1 MAFPQP
7 EIAAPSSGVTA
18 PVGLLLAGKLE
29 PPVFG
34 HARLIRPRLLS
45 VLTRGIAHTPVTLI
59 SGPAGSG
66 KTELAASWM
75 QANADRRAVAWLSL
89 DEADDD
95 PGMFWTYVAEALSGA
110 GVDLDG
116 VPRPPAGEPVP
127 PGFLTVLA
135 SRLLAGSR
143 PVVLVLD
150 NSDCLTHP
158 DICRPLDALVRNAG
172 RRLRLVLCARADPQ
186 LPLHQYRVS
195 DSLTEIRRDS
205 LAFTPEETRDLL
217 ARLGAAV
224 PADVVTDLQA
234 RTEGWAVGVRLAAA
248 PLKQGMDP
256 EHLVASLADQDGSVA
271 QYLFA
276 EVLAH
281 QPASVRRFL
290 LRISVTPELW
300 PALVERLTGWNNGR
314 RMLAS
319 LAHANAFVEQS
330 PHVPGGY
337 RIHPVFREMLS
348 AQLRYDSPQEIT
360 ELHRVCAAWYR
371 EARDLPLAA
380 AHAVEAGD
388 WALVATLMVDDLRV
402 ATVLT
407 RSADPSLRSLDGV
420 PAGLP
425 GRDAALVRLAR
436 TVPSRRPADPDDLA
450 AVRAAARDEESRPAL
465 RACAAVTALA
475 VASRDGAPWD
485 AVSEDA
491 DAAELLV
498 GLLPQNAQAQRR
510 ELAASIASSRAAAL
524 LRTEAGDEELTA
536 GLRAAL
542 AASHAAHSSFLRN
555 RLLGQFALL
564 EALRGELRHAAELAE
579 DGEAVAEDR
588 GVRRAE
594 RYPAAAAAMAWV
606 CMERYDHP
614 AARRWVARVQACTE
628 DPESLFVA
636 PLVAVLQSRLLRV
649 RHEFDAAGQLLQPYL
664 QGAPLPRWIRTQVV
678 AEQARLLLSA
688 GADEAA
694 LRLLDPAGSAPWA
707 VLLRA
712 TADVLAGRSPRIP
725 STGEDADL
733 SPSLLVETELLQA
746 CRSAQAGNASAAVD
760 TLRRALDRARPEQLR
775 RPFFDAPP
783 QVRRLLRGQPQ
794 LAGSAAWLDPAAPGT
809 RVRPA
814 AAPDEGA
821 TERAPEVLQPLS
833 ERELEVL
840 RHLAEMLSTA
850 EIAGAMFVSVNT
862 VRTHIRS
869 ILRKLSVSRRNQAVR
884 RGRELGLV

>member
-337 RIHPVFREMLS
+337 RIHPVPRD
-348 AQLRYDSPQEIT
+348 AQ
-360 ELHRVCAAWYR
+360 CAAEVR
-371 EARDLPLAA
+371 QPPGDHRAA
-380 AHAVEAGD
+380 PRVRR
-388 WALVATLMVDDLRV
+388 LVPGGPRPAPQRR
-402 ATVLT
+402 T
-407 RSADPSLRSLDGV
+407 RWRPGTGHWSQHSWSTTCAWPRCS
-420 PAGLP
+420 P
-425 GRDAALVRLAR
+425 GRRI
-436 TVPSRRPADPDDLA
+436 
-450 AVRAAARDEESRPAL
+450 RACGRWTASRPA
-465 RACAAVTALA
+465 
-475 VASRDGAPWD
+475 SPDGTPRSSGWPAPFPPGD
-485 AVSEDA
+485 
-491 DAAELLV
+491 
-498 GLLPQNAQAQRR
+498 RR
-510 ELAASIASSRAAAL
+510 TPTTWR
-524 LRTEAGDEELTA
+524 R
-536 GLRAAL
+536 
-542 AASHAAHSSFLRN
+542 
-555 RLLGQFALL
+555 FARP
-564 EALRGELRHAAELAE
+564 RGT
-579 DGEAVAEDR
+579 
-588 GVRRAE
+588 RRAG
-594 RYPAAAAAMAWV
+594 RRSGPA
-606 CMERYDHP
+606 
-614 AARRWVARVQACTE
+614 
-628 DPESLFVA
+628 
-636 PLVAVLQSRLLRV
+636 
-649 RHEFDAAGQLLQPYL
+649 
-664 QGAPLPRWIRTQVV
+664 PR
-678 AEQARLLLSA
+678 
-688 GADEAA
+688 
-694 LRLLDPAGSAPWA
+694 
-707 VLLRA
+707 
-712 TADVLAGRSPRIP
+712 
-725 STGEDADL
+725 
-733 SPSLLVETELLQA
+733 
-746 CRSAQAGNASAAVD
+746 
-760 TLRRALDRARPEQLR
+760 
-775 RPFFDAPP
+775 
-783 QVRRLLRGQPQ
+783 
-794 LAGSAAWLDPAAPGT
+794 
-809 RVRPA
+809 
-814 AAPDEGA
+814 
-821 TERAPEVLQPLS
+821 
-833 ERELEVL
+833 
-840 RHLAEMLSTA
+840 
-850 EIAGAMFVSVNT
+850 
-862 VRTHIRS
+862 
-869 ILRKLSVSRRNQAVR
+869 
-884 RGRELGLV
+884 